1 MQALECGACPTTV
14 LVRKSSLAQ
23 TSVQWP
29 DGAEDCA
36 EFAEVLAVAGR
47 PRTAVIPTCTR
58 LRATIERAVRDGAL
72 AVVDQ

>member
-1 MQALECGACPTTV
+1 MQPLSCESCATAV
-14 LVRKSSLAQ
+14 LVRKSSPAQ

-29 DGAEDCA
+29 DGAEGCT
-36 EFAEVLAVAGR
+36 EFAEVLAADGP

-58 LRATIERAVRDGAL
+58 LRATIERAVRAGAL